1 MGKIFITGA
10 TGTNG
15 KALVEALLKKNADF
29 IVGSRNIAEAQRT
42 FGKEVNVRKF
52 DFAAATTYAALD
64 HEIDRVFVLGPPLT
78 LKVDA
83 LINPFLNFLKSKG
96 ITKVV
101 YFSAM
106 AANKM
111 GGELNFHTL
120 IEQKLKED
128 NFDYT
133 ILKPSFF
140 AQNFKNYESDNI
152 LERNIVFMPAGTGKV
167 GFVDV
172 KDIAAVAAE
181 ALTNEGHSRKTY
193 ELTGPELLSYD
204 DVATLLSEILNKKIS
219 YPNPSVEEF
228 KGVLQHSGA
237 PDFIGEYLSNVYQV
251 IAKEEVNYL
260 THDVESVT
268 GKKPTALK
276 EVLIR
281 DFISAIK

>member
-15 KALVEALLKKNADF
+15 KALVEVLLNKNADF

-52 DFAAATTYAALD
+52 DFSEASTYTALD
-64 HEIDRVFVLGPPLT
+64 HEIDRVFLLGPPLA
-78 LKVDA
+78 LEVDA

-96 ITKVV
+96 ITRVV

-111 GGELNFHTL
+111 GAELNFHTQ
-120 IEQKLKED
+120 IEKKLKDD

-140 AQNFKNYESDNI
+140 AQNFKNYEYDNI
-152 LERNIVFMPAGTGKV
+152 MERNMVFMPAGTGKV

-193 ELTGPELLSYD
+193 ELTGPEVLSYD

-219 YPNPSVEEF
+219 YPNPSVDEF
-228 KGVLQHSGA
+228 KGVLQRNGA

-251 IAKEEVNYL
+251 IANEEVNYV
-260 THDVESVT
+260 TSDIEYVT

-281 DFISAIK
+281 DFITAI